1 MAKNHSTQAAISA
14 ELVTVS
20 LPVGQPEAYPSST
33 QFRLASVAMALTGAQ
48 EIANDVCAGGKGSAI
63 IGILD
68 LALSELRRIDEERD
82 ALASI

>member
-1 MAKNHSTQAAISA
+1 
-14 ELVTVS
+14 
-20 LPVGQPEAYPSST
+20 
-33 QFRLASVAMALTGAQ
+33 MALTGAQ